1 MSKTPLREGF
11 VTGSG
16 AVLDVTT
23 LVTVSD
29 TRIRAIQATGVGTFL
44 ITGVSVDPAGNT
56 KGSNI
61 KFVLTTA
68 VDQQYMELEE
78 LGVRM
83 DSVVKVSAPTSAATV
98 AVFYG

>member
-1 MSKTPLREGF
+1 MTQTTLRQGF

-16 AVLDVTT
+16 VVLDVTT
-23 LVTVSD
+23 SATVTD
-29 TRIRAIQATGVGTFL
+29 TRVHAIAASGIGTFI
-44 ITGVSVDPAGNT
+44 ITGVSTGPYGT

-68 VDQQYMELEE
+68 VDQQYLDFGGT

-83 DSVVKVSAPTSAATV
+83 DGIVRVSAPTSAATV
-98 AVFYG
+98 AIFYG

>member
-61 KFVLTTA
+61 KFGGIARNLGLSGGCTRIE
-68 VDQQYMELEE
+68 VD
-78 LGVRM
+78 
-83 DSVVKVSAPTSAATV
+83 
-98 AVFYG
+98 